1 MMLKRFHFL
10 AEFMIKPKSLE
21 VKRKQKKNKPKKKTG
36 INNF

>member
-21 VKRKQKKNKPKKKTG
+21 GKRKQKKNKKNKKK
-36 INNF
+36 NL